1 MTRLKS
7 RYGRWALNDVEF
19 VVYSDPMTKL
29 IFKLLAVVHLALFV
43 SGCASSETVKEKP
56 QLAYPYSRLKVMDLD
71 QMTDIM
77 YQQAKAFKKTDD
89 PKVLQDGLLI
99 CLSRPN
105 EDGQIEKVL
114 SIVRT
119 PMEDND
125 VWESSVESLVD
136 TAITTMKNKTSNA
149 ADQVTYGIVLENIV
163 SEFKPV
169 FVKQYKSPG
178 FETKI
183 IEKIAEADIE
193 LSQAAISER
202 KLNLMRGNISPSL
215 FAKKMIERRDE
226 VLKK

>member
-1 MTRLKS
+1 
-7 RYGRWALNDVEF
+7 
-19 VVYSDPMTKL
+19 MTKL

-43 SGCASSETVKEKP
+43 SSCASSGSAKEKP
-56 QLAYPYSRLKVMDLD
+56 QLSYPYSRLKVMDLD

-77 YQQAKAFKKTDD
+77 YEKAKEFKKTDE
-89 PKVLQDGLLI
+89 PKPLQDGLLI

-105 EDGQIEKVL
+105 EDGQIQKVI

-125 VWESSVESLVD
+125 LWESSVESLVD
-136 TAITTMKNKTSNA
+136 RAIAILKNKNSNA
-149 ADQVTYGIVLENIV
+149 ADQVTYGVVLENIV
-163 SEFKPV
+163 SEFKPA

-178 FETKI
+178 FESKM

-193 LSQAAISER
+193 LSAAAVSER
-202 KLNLMRGNISPSL
+202 KLNLMRGNVSPSL
-215 FAKKMIERRDE
+215 FANKLIERREE